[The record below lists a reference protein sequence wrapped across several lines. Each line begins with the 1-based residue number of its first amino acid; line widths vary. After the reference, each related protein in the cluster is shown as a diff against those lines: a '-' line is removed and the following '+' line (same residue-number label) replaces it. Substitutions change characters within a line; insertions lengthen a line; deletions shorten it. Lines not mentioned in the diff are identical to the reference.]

1 MVVSFSRLIEGILV
15 IHLNTIRS
23 YCVSAIRREPK

>member
-1 MVVSFSRLIEGILV
+1 MVVSFNRLTKGILV

-23 YCVSAIRREPK
+23 YCVSAILREPK